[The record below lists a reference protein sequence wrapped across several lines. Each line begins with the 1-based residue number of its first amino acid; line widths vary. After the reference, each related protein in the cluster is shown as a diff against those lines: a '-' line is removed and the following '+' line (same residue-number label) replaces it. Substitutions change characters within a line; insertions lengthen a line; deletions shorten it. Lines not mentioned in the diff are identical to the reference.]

1 MRARMSGIP
10 FDYPLRPYTFQLVDY
25 FTRGSEYAPRTEGVD
40 HVSKM
45 AEIQGIQHALG
56 QICLNFETTKP
67 LEAVTVAPP
76 SPDRA
81 SVFSMCFLEEITD
94 YDLPMDLGNETD
106 GVTLPDTY
114 MDEMDMIGTGRFLD
128 TAPRGPHSALDMFG
142 VSMIDSDAVTLYDAC
157 TDAMDMIGTGRI
169 LDVSPPGPRFA
180 FDVFR
185 ISMLEF
191 DDDGLVATDITHD
204 TISVEGESES
214 VDPPLSF
221 DTMSGFV
228 TRFDDISD
236 GNNDMSIF
244 EYSLVSQHFPLIA
257 PPASTAHVYDVNDM
271 GDTDD
276 PLGGQS
282 ESNYDT
288 EDRKVTLVSD
298 TTEWIDF
305 GVPDQPKEIRIGS
318 SLSPD
323 ERSKLIDMLRSYLD
337 VFAWSYEDMPS
348 LDPTIVQH
356 HLPVLPHA
364 RPVKQKLRR
373 LHPRWSLQ
381 VKEEIQ
387 KQLRVGFLSVVE
399 YPEWLA
405 NVVPV
410 PKKDGKVRVCVDFQ
424 DLNKASPKDDFPLPH
439 IDRLVDSTAGHPML
453 SFMDGFSGY
462 NQILMAPED
471 VEKTSF
477 INEWGTYC
485 YRVMPFGLKNAG
497 ATYQRAAT
505 TLFHDMMHKDVEVY
519 VDGMIVK
526 SQGRADHLAALQRFF
541 ERIRQFRLRLNPK
554 KCTFGVTSGKLLGHI
569 VSERG
574 IEVDPK
580 KTKAI
585 LDMLA
590 PRTEKDIRGFLGRLQ
605 YISRFIARLT
615 DICDPI
621 FRLIRKNQPTVWN
634 DDFQRAFEKIKE
646 CLLSPPVLVP
656 PTPGRPLLLYLSVSD
671 IALGCML
678 AQLDDSGKERAIYY
692 LSKRMLEYE
701 CKYLMIE
708 RLYLA
713 LVWATRR
720 LRHYVT
726 EYSILLV
733 SRLDPLRYLF
743 DRPVLTGRLM
753 RWLVLLTEFDIQYV
767 TQKSVKGSIVAD
779 HLASFP
785 VSDDRSIDDDF
796 PDEQFVSMTSIIG
809 WQLYFDGAANQSGC
823 GIGILLISP

>member
-1 MRARMSGIP
+1 M
-10 FDYPLRPYTFQLVDY
+10 VDY
-25 FTRGSEYAPRTEGVD
+25 FTKGSEYVPHTEGVD
-40 HVSKM
+40 YVSKR

-56 QICLNFETTKP
+56 HMCLSSETIKP

-81 SVFSMCFLEEITD
+81 SVFSMCFPEEIHD
-94 YDLPMDLGNETD
+94 YDLPMDLGDGLD
-106 GVTLPDTY
+106 GVIFSDTY
-114 MDEMDMIGTGRFLD
+114 TDEMDMIGAGRILD
-128 TAPRGPHSALDMFG
+128 TAPRGPHYAFDMFG
-142 VSMIDSDAVTLYDAC
+142 VSMIYYDAVTLYDAC
-157 TDAMDMIGTGRI
+157 TDTMDMIGTGRI
-169 LDVSPPGPRFA
+169 LDASSPRSRSS
-180 FDVFR
+180 FDVFGT
-185 ISMLEF
+185 SMLEF
-191 DDDGLVATDITHD
+191 DGDRLVSTDITHD
-204 TISVEGESES
+204 TISVEGASDS

-221 DTMSGFV
+221 DAMSGFV

-244 EYSLVSQHFPLIA
+244 EYLLVSQHFPLIT
-257 PPASTAHVYDVNDM
+257 PPAPIAHVCDVDDV

-276 PLGGQS
+276 PLCGKSG
-282 ESNYDT
+282 SNTDI
-288 EDRKVTLVSD
+288 EDRKVTPVSGS
-298 TTEWIDF
+298 TELIDF
-305 GVPDQPKEIRIGS
+305 GVPDQPREIRIGS
-318 SLSPD
+318 SLSHD
-323 ERSKLIDMLRSYLD
+323 ERSRLINLLMSYLD
-337 VFAWSYEDMPS
+337 VFAWSYEDMPG

-356 HLPVLPHA
+356 HLPILPHA

-387 KQLRVGFLSVVE
+387 KQLNVGFLSVVE

-410 PKKDGKVRVCVDFQ
+410 PKKDGKVRVCVDFR

-439 IDRLVDSTAGHPML
+439 IDMLVDSTAGHPML

-462 NQILMAPED
+462 NQILMALED
-471 VEKTSF
+471 MENTSF
-477 INEWGTYC
+477 ITEWGTYC

-505 TLFHDMMHKDVEVY
+505 TLFHHMMHRDVEVY
-519 VDGMIVK
+519 VDDMIVK
-526 SQGRADHLAALQRFF
+526 SQGGADHLAALQRFF
-541 ERIRQFRLRLNPK
+541 ERTRQFRLRLNPK
-554 KCTFGVTSGKLLGHI
+554 KCSFGVTSGKLLGHI
-569 VSERG
+569 VSERD
-574 IEVDPK
+574 IEVDPE

-585 LDMLA
+585 LDMPA
-590 PRTEKDIRGFLGRLQ
+590 PRTEKEIRGFLGRLQ

-615 DICDPI
+615 DICEPI
-621 FRLIRKNQPTVWN
+621 FRLLRKNRPTVWN
-634 DDFQRAFEKIKE
+634 DDCQCAFEKIKE

-701 CKYLMIE
+701 CKYITIE
-708 RLYLA
+708 RLCLA

-733 SRLDPLRYLF
+733 SRLDPLKYLF
-743 DRPVLTGRLM
+743 DRPILTGRLM
-753 RWLVLLTEFDIQYV
+753 RWLVLLTEFDIQY
-767 TQKSVKGSIVAD
+767 
-779 HLASFP
+779 
-785 VSDDRSIDDDF
+785 
-796 PDEQFVSMTSIIG
+796 MT
-809 WQLYFDGAANQSGC
+809 
-823 GIGILLISP
+823 